1 MRATKTK
8 NDHQESRRML
18 KAKDIMTT
26 DLITVSPDTE
36 ITQATKIL
44 LDKRVNGLPV
54 LDSDGRL
61 VGLICQSDLVMQQK
75 KIALPSL
82 FNLLDGLIPLRAPKN
97 FEQEIRKITATTVG
111 QAMVTN
117 PVTVTPETELTEIA
131 TLMVEKKYHTLP
143 VLDGGKLVGVIGKE
157 DVLRTVLGLPR
168 DETP

>member
-54 LDSDGRL
+54 LDSGGRL

-111 QAMVTN
+111 QAMVTD

-157 DVLRTVLGLPR
+157 DVLRTILGLPR

>member
-1 MRATKTK
+1 MRATKTQ

-143 VLDGGKLVGVIGKE
+143 VLDAGKLVGVIGKE
-157 DVLRTVLGLPR
+157 DVLRTILGLR
-168 DETP
+168 SETP

>member
-36 ITQATKIL
+36 ITQATRIL

-111 QAMVTN
+111 QAMVTD

-157 DVLRTVLGLPR
+157 DVLRTILGLHS
-168 DETP
+168 ETP

>member
-1 MRATKTK
+1 MGATKTK

-157 DVLRTVLGLPR
+157 DVLRTILGLR
-168 DETP
+168 RETP

>member
-8 NDHQESRRML
+8 NDHQESRSML

-54 LDSDGRL
+54 LDSEGRL

-157 DVLRTVLGLPR
+157 DVLRTILGLPR
-168 DETP
+168 GETD